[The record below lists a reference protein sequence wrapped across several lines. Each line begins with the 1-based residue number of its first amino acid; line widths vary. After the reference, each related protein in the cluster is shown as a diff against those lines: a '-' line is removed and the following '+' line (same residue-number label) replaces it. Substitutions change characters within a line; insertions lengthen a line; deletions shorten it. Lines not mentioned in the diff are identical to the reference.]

1 MNFSENKSVLETKKE
16 KGKYKVI
23 NTEKS
28 YINVTTKK
36 PLKKEEYIV
45 EEEETKQKQKANESD
60 SLYSLIKREQI
71 LLRIPYQKYLEK
83 DHSNLLAI
91 ILAEIMDK
99 IYLIKIFCFL
109 KPYELFTAHLF
120 NYLLYHIMLLTLL
133 CAFFT
138 IKTIKR
144 IFDESD
150 FPQLNFYLLYGLF
163 ASIIIWIIYKL
174 FLMLLDNRDK
184 VNDLLKLRQEL
195 NNKGK
200 NEENNNEELNTENE
214 EISEEL
220 YEQKFNELMKSIKI
234 RLSIFFILGFLIT
247 GFCFIYLISFFAY
260 YTATKSMVF
269 KAYYITLIEV
279 ALIKFVY
286 GFCLASLRKSGES
299 NEIKNVYNVSYY
311 CNKYVS

>member
-1 MNFSENKSVLETKKE
+1 
-16 KGKYKVI
+16 
-23 NTEKS
+23 
-28 YINVTTKK
+28 
-36 PLKKEEYIV
+36 
-45 EEEETKQKQKANESD
+45 
-60 SLYSLIKREQI
+60 
-71 LLRIPYQKYLEK
+71 
-83 DHSNLLAI
+83 
-91 ILAEIMDK
+91 
-99 IYLIKIFCFL
+99 
-109 KPYELFTAHLF
+109 
-120 NYLLYHIMLLTLL
+120 
-133 CAFFT
+133 
-138 IKTIKR
+138 
-144 IFDESD
+144 
-150 FPQLNFYLLYGLF
+150 
-163 ASIIIWIIYKL
+163 
-174 FLMLLDNRDK
+174 MLLDNRDK
-184 VNDLLKLRQEL
+184 VNDLLKIRQEL

-220 YEQKFNELMKSIKI
+220 YEKKFNELMKSIKI

-311 CNKYVS
+311 CNKYIS